1 MHWDLSPFAFTKV
14 CFVYTEK
21 QTIKDL
27 FWHNDQNPSYFDTVS
42 HIIQQRVVDG
52 LSNVAHRPLHVAW
65 GDDLV
70 GARGV
75 LVCGQDADLSTC
87 HLLLMNIHRLREEE
101 MKGDMRSWVQ

>member
-1 MHWDLSPFAFTKV
+1 M
-14 CFVYTEK
+14 
-21 QTIKDL
+21 
-27 FWHNDQNPSYFDTVS
+27 S